1 MAQRLEVLAH
11 PKVGRREAD
20 IDGVGGSGGLHDA
33 SERHTMIIIS
43 GPAPPFEPI
52 PRLCEG
58 IGRFFADKPITSASS
73 AQVAATN
80 PKGRRHE
87 F

>member
-20 IDGVGGSGGLHDA
+20 IDGAGGSGGLHDA

-43 GPAPPFEPI
+43 GPV
-52 PRLCEG
+52 CED
-58 IGRFFADKPITSASS
+58 IGLFFADKPITSASS

-80 PKGRRHE
+80 PKGRRHG